1 HNYMHP
7 AFSRVSKRGVPFL
20 AIVFTFLCGM
30 IVFLP
35 FPGWQ
40 QLVAFVA
47 DATVL
52 AYALAPLALG
62 ALRRQ
67 DPDRDRPFRLPFGDA
82 AAAAGFMV
90 ANLIIY
96 WSGWTVVWRLMA
108 AVALGFL
115 VLAIAQA
122 TMRDEKVGQFDFR
135 SALW

>member
-1 HNYMHP
+1 MSRHNYLHP

-52 AYALAPLALG
+52 AYATAPLALG

-67 DPDRDRPFRLPFGDA
+67 DPDRERPFRLPGGA
-82 AAAAGFMV
+82 V
-90 ANLIIY
+90 
-96 WSGWTVVWRLMA
+96 TA
-108 AVALGFL
+108 AVAFVVATEVLLFSGWAVVWKLIVAIFL
-115 VLAIAQA
+115 V
-122 TMRDEKVGQFDFR
+122 F
-135 SALW
+135 AL